1 MLFQIATSYLKT
13 CDKNNLIQTA
23 QRIAPV
29 IKGKP
34 SLVQRVLVLMPW
46 DGSTMVQVAPV
57 ACCCCRLVRGCCF
70 CTIQQLWPASGAV
83 ISALYFQYWLEPWVS
98 SPVLLSHLIPMMQQE
113 WGKYSWFV
121 TLIQSSFIL
130 ALGLLAKK
138 NQKKTCITATAEF
151 QVVWQLFFF
160 PSRQKVRKTPTCA
173 FKACWGLL
181 K

>member
-1 MLFQIATSYLKT
+1 MLFQIATSYLKM

-34 SLVQRVLVLMPW
+34 SLVQQVLVLVPW

-70 CTIQQLWPASGAV
+70 CTIQQLWPASGVV

-138 NQKKTCITATAEF
+138 NQTLYYSYCWISSSLTAILLPKQAE
-151 QVVWQLFFF
+151 
-160 PSRQKVRKTPTCA
+160 SQKNPNLC
-173 FKACWGLL
+173 L
-181 K
+181 

>member
-57 ACCCCRLVRGCCF
+57 ACCCCRLVHGCCF

-83 ISALYFQYWLEPWVS
+83 ISALYFQY
-98 SPVLLSHLIPMMQQE
+98 
-113 WGKYSWFV
+113 
-121 TLIQSSFIL
+121 
-130 ALGLLAKK
+130 
-138 NQKKTCITATAEF
+138 
-151 QVVWQLFFF
+151 
-160 PSRQKVRKTPTCA
+160 
-173 FKACWGLL
+173 
-181 K
+181 